1 MQRKVAESND
11 TVLKLAVEGLTT
23 KKCVLWCRENGFT
36 PVKTQD
42 HSIGKPIVHNIEE
55 EIALGYCKFCGKLRA
70 LHTYDTHVTDEACQY
85 RPKGWSYRKRTGGI
99 SSVTSILPLLQKLG
113 KGWDQVKEQGELP
126 CCMLLRDA
134 EISC

>member
-1 MQRKVAESND
+1 MQKIAAESND
-11 TVLKLAVEGLTT
+11 AVLKQAADGLTT

-36 PVKTQD
+36 PAKSQAT
-42 HSIGKPIVHNIEE
+42 SIGKPAVHNIEE
-55 EIALGYCKFCGKLRA
+55 EIALGYCKFCGTLRA

-113 KGWDQVKEQGELP
+113 KGWDQVKEQG
-126 CCMLLRDA
+126 
-134 EISC
+134 